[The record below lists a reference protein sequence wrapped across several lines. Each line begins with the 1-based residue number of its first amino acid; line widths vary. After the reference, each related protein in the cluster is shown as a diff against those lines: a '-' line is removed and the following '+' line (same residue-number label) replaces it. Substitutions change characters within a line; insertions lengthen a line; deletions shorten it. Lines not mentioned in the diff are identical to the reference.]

1 MGTLITIFFLLL
13 FIRELKLF
21 VEQMVYVEAKT
32 DVLNFLGIFISFM
45 GLTTS
50 FVVFW

>member
-1 MGTLITIFFLLL
+1 MGTLITFFFLLL

-21 VEQMVYVEAKT
+21 ITQMIYVETKT
-32 DVLNFLGIFISFM
+32 DVLNFFGMFISFM

-50 FVVFW
+50 IVVFW